1 MLCREFSKF
10 WSKTKHTKK
19 LLNIWGSI
27 LQSTEG
33 GESGAIIEK
42 KKWRKETTEAEGTE
56 EDRKAMGEGPCPEVS
71 IFEQIFHL
79 NEILSSE
86 RR

>member
-1 MLCREFSKF
+1 M
-10 WSKTKHTKK
+10 KK
-19 LLNIWGSI
+19 GNRI
-27 LQSTEG
+27 
-33 GESGAIIEK
+33 
-42 KKWRKETTEAEGTE
+42 EAEGTE
-56 EDRKAMGEGPCPEVS
+56 EDRKAMRGGLCPEVS